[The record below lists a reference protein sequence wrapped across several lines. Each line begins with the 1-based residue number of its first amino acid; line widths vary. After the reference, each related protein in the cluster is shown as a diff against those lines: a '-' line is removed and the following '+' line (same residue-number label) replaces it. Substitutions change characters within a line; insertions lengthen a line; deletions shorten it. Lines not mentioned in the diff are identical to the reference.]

1 MTLQLFSAAI
11 PEVLPDVAPPS
22 AVGAAERLL
31 APVLVALVK
40 EGPMPLTP
48 SQLKERA
55 HLPESTPDD
64 VIVQAMENLG
74 RDELLPVS
82 VESSSTRQ

>member
-1 MTLQLFSAAI
+1 
-11 PEVLPDVAPPS
+11 
-22 AVGAAERLL
+22 
-31 APVLVALVK
+31 VLVALVK

-64 VIVQAMENLG
+64 VIV
-74 RDELLPVS
+74 
-82 VESSSTRQ
+82 